1 MMEEK
6 RLFPTAE
13 SQEDYRREEGEREGR
28 RGKRIRYFWL
38 VEVGDFASETL
49 GEKNTALAAES

>member
-6 RLFPTAE
+6 LLFPTAE

-28 RGKRIRYFWL
+28 RGKRRRYFWL

>member
-6 RLFPTAE
+6 LLFPTAE

-28 RGKRIRYFWL
+28 RGIRRRYFWL